1 MGYPRDLAE
10 AILAILISVAA
21 FAAIWLRHCWSVC
34 GGVVQ
39 LVRVPACHAGGRGFE
54 SRPCSRLA
62 CRDSALFFGN
72 RLKLRGTDGYH
83 NRALELQVTI
93 NWTMNGPRNGLRRET
108 AKALTYEEPNNL
120 THPALI
126 FSS

>member
-54 SRPCSRLA
+54 SRRSRQFAANLMPRAASFVAFAYRPGTLLRYTRSDAISGVSNNSHA
-62 CRDSALFFGN
+62 CTSDLPYLSA
-72 RLKLRGTDGYH
+72 R
-83 NRALELQVTI
+83 
-93 NWTMNGPRNGLRRET
+93 RNVR
-108 AKALTYEEPNNL
+108 
-120 THPALI
+120 
-126 FSS
+126 